1 MEQKKPEPKTK
12 PVAFRLVEDL
22 KDNRPADSENLF
34 WQQFVGATTPKAFC
48 QSWLPLQCRMLK
60 GVCCAMI
67 LLGNP
72 DSGPFTPVAV
82 WPDAKLNMRHLTGAA
97 ERSLKE
103 RRGLLIENDTDPASK
118 NHFPENYHIAYP
130 IEVTGKIHGTVVLG
144 VDEHD
149 RTAVQNIMRQLH
161 WGAGWLEVLI
171 RRTHETTLDKV
182 SERLQTALDL
192 LASAV
197 ENERFHEAVMAFV
210 TRMANSLECDRV
222 SIGFFSG
229 RHTKVTAVSHSADFG
244 KQTNLVRAIEAA
256 MDEAIDQQAVV
267 VYPTPPETISLAT
280 RAHAELERQHGSGAI
295 CTVPLEVK
303 GKPIGGLTLERP
315 ADNPFDPATV
325 ELCET
330 IGAVV
335 GPILQAKQM
344 EERWLIHKATGS
356 LARQLKRLLGPGFLV
371 RKLVVL
377 ALIALAAFFTVFEVD
392 YRVTASTVI
401 EGEVQRVVAAP
412 FNSYIKEA
420 PARPGDIVTEGDML
434 GLLDDRDLKLERI
447 KWFTEK
453 QQNSRQY
460 DEAMAKHDRAQ
471 IHILMARIEQAA
483 AQISL
488 IDEQL
493 ARCRIIAPFD
503 GVVMSGDLSQ
513 SLGAPVERGQVLF
526 EVAPLDEYRVIVE
539 VDELDI
545 SAIVVGQKSDLV
557 LPSMP
562 GKAFPFVVEKITP
575 VSIAKEG
582 RNYFRV
588 EGHMV
593 QSQSHLRP
601 GMEGIGKITI
611 DRRKLIWVWTHKAID
626 WLRLQMWR
634 WFP

>member
-1 MEQKKPEPKTK
+1 
-12 PVAFRLVEDL
+12 
-22 KDNRPADSENLF
+22 
-34 WQQFVGATTPKAFC
+34 
-48 QSWLPLQCRMLK
+48 
-60 GVCCAMI
+60 MI

-82 WPDAKLNMRHLTGAA
+82 WPDAKLNMHHLTVAA

-103 RRGLLIENDTDPASK
+103 RRGLLVEKDSDPAYR
-118 NHFPENYHIAYP
+118 NNFPENFHIAYP
-130 IEVTGKIHGTVVLG
+130 IEVAGKIHGTVVLG

-149 RTAVQNIMRQLH
+149 RAVVQKIMRQLL
-161 WGAGWLEVLI
+161 WGAAWLEVLI
-171 RRTHETTLDKV
+171 RRTQAATSDEV
-182 SERLQTALDL
+182 SKRLQIVFDL

-197 ENERFHEAVMAFV
+197 ENERFHEAAMAFV

-244 KQTNLVRAIEAA
+244 KQTNLVRAIESA

-267 VYPTPPETISLAT
+267 VYPALPETTPLAT
-280 RAHAELERQHGSGAI
+280 RAHAELVRQHGSGAI

-303 GKPIGGLTLERP
+303 GKPIGGLTLERSV
-315 ADNPFDPATV
+315 DKPFDPVTV

-330 IGAVV
+330 IGSVV

-344 EERWLIHKATGS
+344 EERWLVHKAVAS
-356 LARQLKRLLGPGFLV
+356 LARQFKRLLGPGFLI
-371 RKLVVL
+371 RKLVVI

-392 YRVTASTVI
+392 YRVTAPTVI

-483 AQISL
+483 AQMSL
-488 IDEQL
+488 IDEQM

-539 VDELDI
+539 VDERDI
-545 SAIVVGQKSDLV
+545 NSIIVGQKSELV
-557 LPSMP
+557 LPSIP
-562 GKAFPFVVEKITP
+562 GKTFPFVVEKITP

-601 GMEGIGKITI
+601 GMEGIGKVNI